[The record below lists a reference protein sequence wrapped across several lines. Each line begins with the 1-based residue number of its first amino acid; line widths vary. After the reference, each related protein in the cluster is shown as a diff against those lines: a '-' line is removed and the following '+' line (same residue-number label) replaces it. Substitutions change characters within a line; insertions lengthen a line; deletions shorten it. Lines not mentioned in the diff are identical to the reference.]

1 VSTDNDEFY
10 RTLRKK
16 VNRYFKDNNVKKTG
30 NLGLYIKAAI
40 LFSALLGP
48 LLIMVVSPQLP
59 ILVFFSLWLLMGVSM
74 AGIGLSVMHEAVHG
88 SFSSNRKI
96 NDFLGHA
103 AMFFVGGFAENWRI
117 QHNQLHHT
125 YTNVANLDEDINP
138 AFSVVRLSTKFPL
151 KPAHKFQYIYAWF
164 LYCLMTLMWVTT
176 KDFGQL
182 LRFKRQGFYDN
193 RSSEYTKE
201 WIRLILFK
209 VLYYAIFIGLLLN
222 FSSYSLLFVISGFL
236 SMHFI
241 AGFIL
246 GIVFQPA
253 HVSTNA
259 QFPETNDEDNIL
271 NSWAAHQL
279 ITTQNFAMNNRWLSW
294 YVGGLNFQIEH
305 HLFPTIS
312 HVHFKAI
319 SKIVQEVVKEYNLPY
334 YAQPSFRSAI
344 YDHAKMLVR
353 LGKP

>member
-1 VSTDNDEFY
+1 
-10 RTLRKK
+10 
-16 VNRYFKDNNVKKTG
+16 
-30 NLGLYIKAAI
+30 
-40 LFSALLGP
+40 
-48 LLIMVVSPQLP
+48 
-59 ILVFFSLWLLMGVSM
+59 
-74 AGIGLSVMHEAVHG
+74 
-88 SFSSNRKI
+88 
-96 NDFLGHA
+96 
-103 AMFFVGGFAENWRI
+103 
-117 QHNQLHHT
+117 
-125 YTNVANLDEDINP
+125 
-138 AFSVVRLSTKFPL
+138 
-151 KPAHKFQYIYAWF
+151 
-164 LYCLMTLMWVTT
+164 
-176 KDFGQL
+176 
-182 LRFKRQGFYDN
+182 
-193 RSSEYTKE
+193 
-201 WIRLILFK
+201 
-209 VLYYAIFIGLLLN
+209 
-222 FSSYSLLFVISGFL
+222 
-236 SMHFI
+236 MHFI

-253 HVSTNA
+253 HVTTNA

-353 LGKP
+353 LGKS